1 MRVISGEKILLES
14 DNGEAILT
22 SHRVRFEAKKW
33 GRAHLISIMLE
44 ELCSCEIRY
53 ASKPVLLIL
62 AALSVIGG
70 IASKS
75 YEGLILG
82 IIISLILAVTFFLS
96 RRQIISLASGS
107 ATIKLRT
114 TRMGLEAAKQFIDQ
128 VEEAKSQR
136 YALRTHQ

>member
-1 MRVISGEKILLES
+1 
-14 DNGEAILT
+14 
-22 SHRVRFEAKKW
+22 
-33 GRAHLISIMLE
+33 MLE

-62 AALSVIGG
+62 AALSVMGG
-70 IASKS
+70 IVSKIFLADS
-75 YEGLILG
+75 TGIGDDCLIWG

-107 ATIKLRT
+107 VTIKLRT